1 MPTTYINLQEHNA
14 HQQFYFCITKQS
26 SNVEPLTVA
35 LFVASNCIII
45 EVTMRNHSKKETIL
59 RTNSKYIHSYQF
71 SIMYVHDKYG
81 CMERGP
87 TSTAALS
94 EHYMTSSDSF
104 VLPLLYDL
112 GLLVVGI

>member
-1 MPTTYINLQEHNA
+1 MQEHNV

-26 SNVEPLTVA
+26 SNVESLTVA
-35 LFVASNCIII
+35 LFVASNYIII
-45 EVTMRNHSKKETIL
+45 EVTMRNHSKKETLL
-59 RTNSKYIHSYQF
+59 RTNSKYIYSYQF
-71 SIMYVHDKYG
+71 SIMHVHDKYG

-94 EHYMTSSDSF
+94 EHHMNSSDSF